1 MRLGPRSFLLLLA
14 TLLLLVCANAS
25 ADESLTIDQVVRMA
39 LLANPQVRGARDRW
53 HSASHSVLQN
63 YAPVDPQFQFMNV
76 DSPTNPFA
84 NRTEQSFVVTQALQ
98 FPGKGYLQA
107 QNASRT
113 ADIARLSYDA
123 TVRDVRAQ
131 AETEYYQILLD
142 EALLGVE
149 TENVA
154 NLRQVLKVTQIA
166 YTANQVSQAD
176 VLSAKFNLTNEEQTQ
191 RQFVL
196 NLAND
201 KAALNQTLFRRADEP
216 VVLRGT
222 LELQPL
228 EAPVDDLVARAKA
241 RRQEILEAALTE
253 HNAETALTLAKLEYA
268 PDYTIGYE
276 FDHFLIPSAG
286 PNTTLLQDHT
296 LMIGIN
302 VPIFFWLHQ
311 REDNVKAGY
320 DLSAAREDLG
330 SVINQTEI
338 QVVTLYRQAQFSYQ
352 TALLYRNSQI
362 PMAAQAFRVAL
373 VAYASGKLDFF
384 TLINT
389 FRQLS
394 ASKVANLQNI
404 NQFLAQE
411 FAIEQAIGSPL
422 IR

>member
-1 MRLGPRSFLLLLA
+1 MRLRPRNLVLLLA
-14 TLLLLVCANAS
+14 ALLPLVCANAH
-25 ADESLTIDQVVRMA
+25 ADEGLSVEQVVQMA
-39 LLANPQVRGARDRW
+39 LLTNPQVRSARDRW
-53 HSASHSVLQN
+53 HSALHSVWQN
-63 YAPVDPQFQFMNV
+63 YAPADPQFQFMNV
-76 DSPTNPFA
+76 DSPRNPFA
-84 NRTEQSFVVTQALQ
+84 GQTEQSFVVTQALQ
-98 FPGKGYLQA
+98 FPGKGYLQG
-107 QNASRT
+107 QNASRI

-131 AETEYYQILLD
+131 AQTEYYQILLD
-142 EALLGVE
+142 QALLGVE

-154 NLRQVLKVTQIA
+154 NLQQILKVTIIA

-176 VLSAKFNLTNEEQTQ
+176 VLSAKFNLTNEEQAQ

-201 KAALNQTLFRRADEP
+201 KAALNQILFRRADEP
-216 VVLRGT
+216 VILRGT

-253 HNAETALTLAKLEYA
+253 RNAETALTLAKLEYA
-268 PDYTIGYE
+268 PDYAIGYE

-296 LMIGIN
+296 LTIGIN

-338 QVVTLYRQAQFSYQ
+338 QVVSLYRQAQFSYQ

-394 ASKVANLQNI
+394 AAKVANLQNI
-404 NQFLAQE
+404 NQFLAQT
-411 FAIEQAIGSPL
+411 FSLEQAIGGPL
-422 IR
+422 PR

>member
-1 MRLGPRSFLLLLA
+1 MRLGPRNLVLLLA
-14 TLLLLVCANAS
+14 ALPLLICTNAHAS
-25 ADESLTIDQVVRMA
+25 EGLTVEQVVQMA

-53 HSASHSVLQN
+53 HSAEHSVLQN
-63 YAPVDPQFQFMNV
+63 YAPVDPQFQFENV
-76 DSPTNPFA
+76 DSPKNPFA
-84 NRTEQSFVVTQALQ
+84 GRTEQSFAVTQALQ
-98 FPGKGYLQA
+98 FPGKGYLQG
-107 QNASRT
+107 QSASRI
-113 ADIARLSYDA
+113 ADIARLSYEA
-123 TVRDVRAQ
+123 AVRDVRAQ
-131 AETEYYQILLD
+131 AETQYYQILLD

-149 TENVA
+149 AENVA
-154 NLRQVLKVTQIA
+154 SLRQVLKVTEIA

-216 VVLRGT
+216 LILRGT

-228 EAPVDDLVARAKA
+228 EATVDDLVARAKA

-253 HNAETALTLAKLEYA
+253 RNTETALTLAKLEYA

-276 FDHFLIPSAG
+276 FDHFMIPSAG

-296 LMIGIN
+296 LTIGIN

-311 REDNVKAGY
+311 REDNIKAGY

-338 QVVTLYRQAQFSYQ
+338 QVVTLYRQAQFSYR

-384 TLINT
+384 TLIGT

-394 ASKVANLQNI
+394 DAKVANLQNI

-422 IR
+422 SR